1 MNTPQ
6 PPEWTEPVEPVT
18 EPGIPVQPSNAFG
31 PDHSKTT
38 EEIAQEFLNKK
49 PPKVNQKTPPKPG
62 ASVFKSLG
70 QNKKPRSGVRALT
83 VKDKEKIASLYT
95 FGAMGLMPF
104 KQNAAMAMAR
114 SADACAEAWYEMAQ
128 ENDGV
133 RRALLMLIEGGA
145 WGKVFAAHTP
155 ILIALLPERF
165 MPPMFA
171 NFDLN
176 AFLQNEDGQ
185 GE

>member
-1 MNTPQ
+1 MPLPEPGSYIPVPQ
-6 PPEWTEPVEPVT
+6 P
-18 EPGIPVQPSNAFG
+18 SSAFG
-31 PDHSKTT
+31 PDHTKST
-38 EEIAQEFLNKK
+38 EEIAQEFLDRK
-49 PPKVNQKTPPKPG
+49 PPKVNQKNPPKSG
-62 ASVFKSLG
+62 ASVFKTLG

-83 VKDKEKIASLYT
+83 VKDKEKIATLYT

-104 KQNAAMAMAR
+104 KQKAAQAMAQ

-133 RRALLMLIEGGA
+133 RRVLLMLIEGGA

-155 ILIALLPERF
+155 ILIALLPDRL

-171 NFDLN
+171 NFDMS
-176 AFLQNEDGQ
+176 AFLQNEEES